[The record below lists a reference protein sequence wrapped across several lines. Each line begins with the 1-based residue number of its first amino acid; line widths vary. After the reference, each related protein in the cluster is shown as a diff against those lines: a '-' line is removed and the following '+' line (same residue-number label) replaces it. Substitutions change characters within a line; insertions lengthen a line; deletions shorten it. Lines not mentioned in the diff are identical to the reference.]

1 MSPWPIETSSDA
13 DAFLEV
19 DIGGSVRLIAP
30 DVDAVEELL

>member
-19 DIGGSVRLIAP
+19 DMGGSVLLIAP
-30 DVDAVEELL
+30 DVDAVGEVL